1 MTRSPLRL
9 GIDTGGTYTDAV
21 LLDPNGGVVSTA
33 KALTTHHELTIG
45 IRNAIDQLPGE
56 CLSQI
61 SLVSLSTTLATNAVV
76 EGRGTPVCLLL
87 AGYNTQQVDKAKLE
101 QIVRGGHCALIPG
114 GHDAGGSEREPLDL
128 GRARQIVIDQ
138 RDKVAAFGISGLFG
152 VRNSNHEVQLR
163 DLVSSLTGKPVT
175 CGHELASQLDAP
187 RRALTVAFNASL
199 IPYIDELIRA
209 IKLILGERNIH
220 APLMMV
226 KGDGSLISAETA
238 LARPVET
245 ILSGPAA
252 SVMGAAQLQP
262 HQNAIIADMGGTTT
276 DIAIITDGRPVIS
289 AKATVIG
296 AWRPMVEAVRVFS
309 LGLGGD
315 SEVRFQGG
323 VGLAIGPRR
332 VVPMSLLVY
341 QYPEVLG
348 TLERRMN
355 AAISPRSNRFAVA
368 LFAEASQ
375 RKSFSP
381 EEAIAWER
389 LQDGPLDV
397 QLLSE
402 EDRPLTRALARLVR
416 DGIAIYSGF
425 TPTDAAHVLGK
436 TDHWS
441 VRAADLAAVT
451 WAKQMRQIYGW
462 GKFQEQDPKGPSAAV
477 EEHMVHTICAA
488 LVSACLATDPGETH
502 HTERERTARLFSD
515 WISGKSAVDGGLF
528 SLKLDSAR
536 SLVAVGA
543 PAALYYPRVAQNFD
557 VPLSIPQHSSVA
569 NAVGAVASSV
579 MQRAQVTVTQPVQGI
594 FRVFAPDG
602 PVDFNDLEQALVK
615 AGELAGQIAQDKA
628 QTAGASEFRID
639 IERDLDSVDD
649 PDSASVVFF
658 EGRVKAIAT
667 GRPALRPGSG
677 EVGLPN
683 GATGV
688 KSRAS
693 QASDAG

>member
-1 MTRSPLRL
+1 MTLSPLRL

-21 LLDPNGGVVSTA
+21 LLDPSGGVVSTA

-341 QYPEVLG
+341 RYPEVLG